1 MSYQKLNTS
10 RAWKVLPNDDT
21 PLPNVGGAKSISG
34 ALDLLVPVSGDDLR
48 FIPTFE
54 PFSEG
59 VKVGMVA
66 VNVTTGVQTLVTGV
80 NQSANLNQVTVD
92 NNTVGFNAGD
102 EIVFYDAVTSRS
114 AAVLYV
120 GTGGNV
126 RVLTAGGDD
135 VVIVGVAAATFIPI
149 NVVKVFATDTTAS
162 DILALW

>member
-10 RAWKVLPNDDT
+10 RAWKVNTNDDT
-21 PLPNVGGAKSISG
+21 PLPNIGGATTILG
-34 ALDLLVPVSGDDLR
+34 VLDLGTPVIGNNLN
-48 FIPTFE
+48 FTPAFE
-54 PFSEG
+54 PFSQG
-59 VKVGMVA
+59 VVVGMVV
-66 VNVTTGVQTLVTGV
+66 VNVTTGAQTVVTGV
-80 NQSANLNQVTVD
+80 NQSANLTQVTVD
-92 NNTVGFNAGD
+92 NTTAFNAGD
-102 EIVFYDAVTSRS
+102 EIVIYDAVTSRS

-149 NVVKVFATDTTAS
+149 NVVQVLATDTTAA